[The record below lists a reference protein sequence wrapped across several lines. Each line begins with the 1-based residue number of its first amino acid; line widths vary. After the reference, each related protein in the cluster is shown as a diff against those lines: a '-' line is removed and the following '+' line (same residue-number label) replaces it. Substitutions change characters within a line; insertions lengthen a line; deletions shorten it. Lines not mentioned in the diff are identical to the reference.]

1 MSYQLRFYNDN
12 MPPVL
17 SNGFQDIQINNY
29 IIGASNDPHWKLYP
43 KDQFLSARNMYPI
56 GYAFTDYVADA
67 NHYIFYMPDNSG
79 PTMDYSRKLRD
90 HFETIHKYRQ
100 QYKKEELEKLS
111 QEKRGKASQ
120 IKKLLSEQ
128 KKQLKMYTEEISKLS
143 SARDR
148 AIRNAVRSGAT
159 KNEAQELYDM
169 QNPMYVNTAGSIIVL
184 KSNISTL
191 QNELKNYTD

>member
-43 KDQFLSARNMYPI
+43 KSQFLNARNMYPI

-67 NHYIFYMPDNSG
+67 NHYIFYMPENSG

-90 HFETIHKYRQ
+90 YFDNIHKYKQ
-100 QYKKEELEKLS
+100 QYKKEEVEKLS
-111 QEKRGKASQ
+111 REKSEKASQ

-128 KKQLKMYTEEISKLS
+128 KKQLKMYTEGLPKISS
-143 SARDR
+143 SRDR
-148 AIRNAVRSGAT
+148 AIRNAVRSGMA
-159 KNEAQELYDM
+159 KNDAQELYDRD
-169 QNPMYVNTAGSIIVL
+169 NSIYVNTTRSISVL

-191 QNELKNYTD
+191 QNELKNYIE